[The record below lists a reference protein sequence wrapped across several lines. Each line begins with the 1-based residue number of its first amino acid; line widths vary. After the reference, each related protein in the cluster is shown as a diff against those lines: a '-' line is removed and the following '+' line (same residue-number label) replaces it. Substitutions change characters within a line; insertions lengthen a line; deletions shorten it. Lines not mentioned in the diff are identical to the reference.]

1 MDELLKEAIEITIEH
16 GQGSVS
22 LLQRKLFIGYNRA
35 GRLMDT
41 MCKLGV
47 VEEAR
52 PAQHR
57 EVLINDISEVNFETL
72 ND

>member
-52 PAQHR
+52 PVQPR

-72 ND
+72 KN